1 MQVVIVTDMEF
12 IQTLKPMLGRFA
24 VVQRYAVRGAAW
36 LLVFGLLTGCAAVGG
51 SPAQASQ
58 NASPILPQLAQ
69 QPQDVVRAFL
79 EAWNR
84 RDYQAMYLLLS
95 TESQGR
101 TSLPVFQT
109 TYDNVAQAITLEQL
123 RFNIRDTE
131 LQGRTAV
138 VRYDLTL
145 QSPSFGSIEDP
156 SRMMR
161 LIQAPAGWRIAWST
175 MDIFDGLAA
184 SARVEVDSDP
194 PARGDIYDRAG
205 NLLVE
210 ENGTV
215 LEVYA
220 QLQMMANQDECFRAL
235 GTALRRDWHEIAESA
250 VNYNPETLFFVGDT
264 DTEAYNQNAGA
275 LNQWC
280 GINRESG
287 HLFERTDR
295 RYVGHGAATHITGY
309 LGQASEE
316 AIAAGASPGEL
327 VGQAGVELA
336 YNDELRGEAVRVLRI
351 TEPGGTIIRD
361 LGGAEGTPAQD
372 ITLTIDRDM
381 QIAAAQAL
389 YDAFMAAEINW
400 ASVSPGGAAVVL
412 DVDDSAILAL
422 ASYPT
427 FDPGLFSPD
436 TPFPFPSAYLNSLPN
451 EPFFNRATQGQYAPG
466 SVFKIVT
473 TAAVAEEE
481 LMGPDET
488 FYCGLE
494 WDNGPRYGD
503 TLQVRLDWRASE
515 PDEEQRFPTGEVT
528 IAGALASS
536 CDPFYYEMAARL
548 FRDIGP
554 STVPTYARRMGLGSR
569 YGLSPIFPEAAGVI
583 PNPTAVEQAINE
595 AIGQGDVQVPLI
607 QIANLVA
614 SVANGG
620 TVYQP
625 YIVQSVGREGE
636 PPSFTATPRV
646 ISETGLSEQA
656 LNTVR
661 EGMCDVT
668 TTEARNTTNGKAL
681 GTAWFVFENA
691 YYSICAK
698 TGTAEQSP
706 NPPHAWFVAYVPAEN
721 PQIAIAVMVQNSREG
736 SEVAAPIVRRIL
748 DDYLNVPPENFA
760 PWPGWWADE
769 YTPLSIA
776 AGGTGG

>member
-1 MQVVIVTDMEF
+1 MTQPLLIN
-12 IQTLKPMLGRFA
+12 A
-24 VVQRYAVRGAAW
+24 VVGPRHVARLGAW
-36 LLVFGLLTGCAAVGG
+36 LLAFVLLTGCAAIGG

-69 QPQDVVRAFL
+69 QPQDVVSTFL
-79 EAWNR
+79 DAWNR

-109 TYDNVAQAITLEQL
+109 TYDNVAQAITLETL
-123 RFNIRDTE
+123 SFIIRETE
-131 LQGRTAV
+131 LQGVTAAV
-138 VRYDLTL
+138 HYDLTL

-156 SRMMR
+156 GRTMR
-161 LIQAPAGWRIAWST
+161 LVQAPAGWRIAWST

-184 SARVEVDSDP
+184 SARVEVDSNP
-194 PARGDIYDRAG
+194 PARGSIYDRAG

-215 LEVYA
+215 LEIYA
-220 QLQMMANQDECFRAL
+220 QLQAMANQEECFRAL
-235 GTALRRDWHEIAESA
+235 GTLLRRDWNEIAGDA
-250 VNYNPETLFFVGDT
+250 ADYNPETLFFVGDS
-264 DTEAYNQNAGA
+264 DIEAYNQNSGA

-327 VGQAGVELA
+327 VGQAGIELA

-372 ITLTIDRDM
+372 VTLTIDRDM
-381 QIAAAQAL
+381 QLATAQAL
-389 YDAFMAAEINW
+389 YDAFMAAETNW
-400 ASVSPGGAAVVL
+400 ASRSPGGAAVVL

-451 EPFFNRATQGQYAPG
+451 EPLFNRATQGQYAPG

-473 TAAVAEEE
+473 TAAAAEEE
-481 LMGPDET
+481 LMGPNET
-488 FYCGLE
+488 FYCGLQ

-515 PDEEQRFPTGEVT
+515 ADEEQRFPTGDVT
-528 IAGALASS
+528 IAGALTSS
-536 CDPFYYEMAARL
+536 CDPFYYEMGARL
-548 FRDIGP
+548 FRDVSPAAIP
-554 STVPTYARRMGLGSR
+554 SYARRMGLGNR
-569 YGLSPIFPEAAGVI
+569 YGLSPIFQEAAGAI

-595 AIGQGDVQVPLI
+595 AIGQGDVQVPPI
-607 QIANLVA
+607 QMANLVA
-614 SVANGG
+614 GIANGG

-625 YIVQSVGREGE
+625 YVVQSIGREGE
-636 PPSFTATPRV
+636 TPTFTATPRIINEMGFTQQTLDIV
-646 ISETGLSEQA
+646 H
-656 LNTVR
+656 

-668 TTEARNTTNGKAL
+668 TTEARNTTNGNAL

-691 YYSICAK
+691 YYSICGK
-698 TGTAEQSP
+698 TGTAQTNAEP
-706 NPPHAWFVAYVPAEN
+706 NAWFVAYVPAEN

-748 DDYLNVPPENFA
+748 DDYLNVPAENYA
-760 PWPGWWADE
+760 PWPNWWADE

-776 AGGTGG
+776 AGGTGGG